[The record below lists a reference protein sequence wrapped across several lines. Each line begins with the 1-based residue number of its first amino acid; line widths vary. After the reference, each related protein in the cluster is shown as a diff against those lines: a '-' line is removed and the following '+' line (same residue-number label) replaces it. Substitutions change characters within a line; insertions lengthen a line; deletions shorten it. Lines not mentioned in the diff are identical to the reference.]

1 MDFRADRRYRA
12 ILQRLPGARYAV
24 RDRRRRRYYNNRAI
38 NLGGDFLMLQQAL
51 QALAKWFADLVQ
63 LAFSSNNIFWRML
76 TTAGIITLLLD
87 LVAMIFTTKDD

>member
-1 MDFRADRRYRA
+1 
-12 ILQRLPGARYAV
+12 
-24 RDRRRRRYYNNRAI
+24 
-38 NLGGDFLMLQQAL
+38 MLQQAL

-76 TTAGIITLLLD
+76 TTAGIVTLLLD